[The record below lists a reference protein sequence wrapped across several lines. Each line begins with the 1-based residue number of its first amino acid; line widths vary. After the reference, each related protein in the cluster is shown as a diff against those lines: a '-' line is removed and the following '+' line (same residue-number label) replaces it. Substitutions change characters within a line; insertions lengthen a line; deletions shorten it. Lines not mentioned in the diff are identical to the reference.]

1 MKSPRNAIPSFLVK
15 LYDILESEKYKHVVH
30 WNDNGRSFHV
40 ENYHLFSDE
49 ILPLYFKHRNFSS
62 FVRQLNMY
70 DFHKVRNN
78 KSEMNFYHCKF
89 IKGKRHLL
97 KYIKRKQKMLNNNNT
112 NVYNNNNSSSNIS
125 LCMYIKDIERTIL
138 TLQNDVKQCFNKI
151 NELSLMLS
159 QYIHNK
165 DNDTQN
171 YYMNNH
177 NMKLPSPFFD
187 EHALLDNTT
196 VDDTYFNFDNI

>member
-70 DFHKVRNN
+70 DFHK
-78 KSEMNFYHCKF
+78 SQILHAYQTGHQ
-89 IKGKRHLL
+89 KRHFL
-97 KYIKRKQKMLNNNNT
+97 QF
-112 NVYNNNNSSSNIS
+112 NS
-125 LCMYIKDIERTIL
+125 RIL
-138 TLQNDVKQCFNKI
+138 F
-151 NELSLMLS
+151 
-159 QYIHNK
+159 
-165 DNDTQN
+165 
-171 YYMNNH
+171 
-177 NMKLPSPFFD
+177 
-187 EHALLDNTT
+187 
-196 VDDTYFNFDNI
+196 

>member
-78 KSEMNFYHCKF
+78 KNEMK
-89 IKGKRHLL
+89 
-97 KYIKRKQKMLNNNNT
+97 
-112 NVYNNNNSSSNIS
+112 
-125 LCMYIKDIERTIL
+125 
-138 TLQNDVKQCFNKI
+138 
-151 NELSLMLS
+151 
-159 QYIHNK
+159 
-165 DNDTQN
+165 
-171 YYMNNH
+171 
-177 NMKLPSPFFD
+177 
-187 EHALLDNTT
+187 
-196 VDDTYFNFDNI
+196 